1 MKRRNRL
8 LLLLLPLA
16 LAAIGGAA
24 VLLIPTERVA
34 ALAAEKAGAMLG
46 REVKIDDVSLALF
59 PRPAVALE
67 GLEVAGRTQDATP
80 VATVGRVLL
89 RPRILPLLRR
99 QVLIDAII
107 IDQPRVMVEIDA
119 DNISNL
125 PVLAGTMDSTGTAV
139 DGATGE
145 GPAGA
150 AADSPAGALSFLVQR
165 LQINDARLAYR
176 DANTGALIRIDGLDQ
191 RLRLAGDL
199 EGGELRRIAL
209 DGQVEI
215 AELAVQA
222 PEALAVPIHG
232 IRVAVEHKAT
242 LNLAGD
248 VLSLDHLALRVQE
261 LALEGSGT
269 VRELTN
275 PEARSVSLRLGAGPV
290 DVGQL
295 IRSLPQGLLTL
306 KGPDG
311 KPTAL
316 PEVDGVLSID
326 VAIDGPLGADSIPA
340 VDGTA
345 AFESFK
351 LGYREFGELVSG
363 LDGKIAFSLDSLT
376 SDGITGR
383 LLGEP
388 MYLAFNV
395 RDLANPHVQA
405 AVRAAL
411 DLGRAKSQKLVPDS
425 IDAAGRIALDLRL
438 DLPLP
443 TPEKGALDGSVE
455 FQKVRLQTPA
465 LQEPVAIEAGAL
477 ALQGQRLRADQFA
490 VRLGESDLTLDLD
503 VQDWLPLALGD
514 SAALPKVAFE
524 TRSKLLD
531 LDALLG
537 PADTLGYGALLF
549 ARMAERPLDG
559 RPVEEVAAEAG
570 LGLPALPPM
579 ELKGGVRIGEMR
591 RDGLL
596 LRDVVVG
603 LGANGQRLEL
613 TDARFQMMG
622 GGIQVAAQ
630 IGMPLA
636 RADEEAAPTYP
647 VAFSFQV
654 QDVGAA
660 PFFDTFTPF
669 RDHLSGSLLLVGTG
683 RAVLDEHLLPLRE
696 SISASGTAAVGE
708 GQLVNW
714 PALQKLGEQLGAVG
728 FDTLTFN
735 DWVGKFSISGP
746 RIMLHETAI
755 EGPELGVRA
764 AGQLDFNGELDFGA
778 TVSLPASIT
787 SRIRGDLATRLTGA
801 AAGPDGRVPIGV
813 KLSGPALS
821 PKVEVDFSAAASNLA
836 AEAKRETEA
845 KLREAEEQARA
856 RAEEAAREAAG
867 KVADKVTGRLTD
879 MLRPGKDSVPPA
891 DSIPPADSVSIPA
904 AADSAR
910 AKAEKKVRDKLCGI
924 IKC

>member
-16 LAAIGGAA
+16 LAGAGVAA

-34 ALAAEKAGAMLG
+34 TIAAERAGAMLG
-46 REVKIDDVSLALF
+46 REVRIDDVSLALF

-67 GLEVAGRTQDATP
+67 GLEIAGRTQDATP
-80 VATVGRVLL
+80 VATVSRVLL

-99 QVLIDAII
+99 QVVIDAIV
-107 IDQPRVMVEIDA
+107 IDQPRIMVEIDA

-125 PVLAGTMDSTGTAV
+125 PVLAKDSATTDAEPTAAP
-139 DGATGE
+139 G
-145 GPAGA
+145 
-150 AADSPAGALSFLVQR
+150 GALSFLVQR

-176 DANTGALIRIDGLDQ
+176 DAATGALIRVDGLDQ

-199 EGGELRRIAL
+199 AGGELRGIAL
-209 DGQVEI
+209 DGQIEI

-222 PEALAVPIHG
+222 PAQLAVPLHG
-232 IRVAVEHKAT
+232 IRLRLEHRAA
-242 LNLAGD
+242 LDLAGD
-248 VLSLDHLALRVQE
+248 SLTLDHLALTIQE
-261 LALEGSGT
+261 LALEGKGT
-269 VRELTN
+269 VHALSA

-306 KGPDG
+306 TGPDG

-316 PEVDGVLSID
+316 PEVDGVLRID
-326 VAIDGPLGADSIPA
+326 VAIDGRVGADSLPA
-340 VDGTA
+340 VNGTA
-345 AFESFK
+345 SLERFA

-363 LDGKIAFSLDSLT
+363 LDGKIAFSLDSLV
-376 SDGITGR
+376 SDGISGS

-388 MYLAFNV
+388 LHLAFSV
-395 RDLANPHVQA
+395 HDLAAPQIQA
-405 AVRAAL
+405 SVRAAL
-411 DLGRAKSQKLVPDS
+411 DLSRAKAQKLVPDS
-425 IDAAGRIALDLRL
+425 IDAAGRIALDLKV

-443 TPEKGALDGSVE
+443 TPEKGTMDGSV
-455 FQKVRLQTPA
+455 QLQRVRLQTPA
-465 LQEPVAIEAGAL
+465 LQQPLAIESGAL
-477 ALQGQRLRADQFA
+477 AFQGQRMRADAFA
-490 VRLGESDLTLDLD
+490 ISLGESDLTLNLD
-503 VQDWLPLALGD
+503 ARDWLPLALGD
-514 SAALPKVAFE
+514 SAALPKVAFD

-531 LDALLG
+531 LDAILG
-537 PADTLGYGALLF
+537 PADTLGYGALFF
-549 ARMAERPLDG
+549 ARMAERPIDG
-559 RPVEEVAAEAG
+559 RPVEEIAREAG
-570 LGLPALPPM
+570 LGLPELPPM
-579 ELKGGVRIGEMR
+579 ELKGQVRVGEMR

-603 LGANGQRLEL
+603 LGANGERLEL

-636 RADEEAAPTYP
+636 RTDDEAMPTYP

-669 RDHLSGSLLLVGTG
+669 REHLSGSLLMVGTG
-683 RAVLDEHLLPLRE
+683 RAVLDANLLPLRE
-696 SISASGTAAVGE
+696 SVSASGTAALGE

-714 PALQKLGEQLGAVG
+714 PALKKLGEELGAVG
-728 FDTLTFN
+728 FDTLTFK

-755 EGPELGVRA
+755 EGSQLGVRA

-778 TVSLPASIT
+778 TVSLPPELT
-787 SRIRGDLATRLTGA
+787 SRIRGNLASRLTGA
-801 AAGPDGRVPIGV
+801 AAGPDGRIPIGV
-813 KLSGPALS
+813 KLTGPALS
-821 PKVEVDFSAAASNLA
+821 PKLEVDLSAAASNLA
-836 AEAKRETEA
+836 AEAKREAEA
-845 KLREAEEQARA
+845 KLREAEAQARA
-856 RAEEAAREAAG
+856 RAEAAAKEAAQKAA
-867 KVADKVTGRLTD
+867 ARLLPGRDSLGIGGLD
-879 MLRPGKDSVPPA
+879 SLAPRRPDSL
-891 DSIPPADSVSIPA
+891 SLPA

-910 AKAEKKVRDKLCGI
+910 AKAEKKVKDKLCGI